1 MVWDY
6 YHDALAERP
15 QYRRDDGQV
24 SEAHLEVYFSDPT
37 GWPEEYRRQLA
48 TLDGPVLDVGCGPGK
63 NALAF
68 QTRGVDVFAIDRS
81 PGAIAVAREQGV
93 ENAAVMDI
101 RDVTILEDTFRSTI
115 VVGKQ
120 LAVGDSIPDLRA
132 TLDALATA
140 VRLGGH
146 LLADFNTPARCPAS
160 YLDDRWLD
168 DDGVAYRR
176 FRVEY
181 DDLVGPWVDILLLE
195 PAALNEIAR
204 ATAWEIDKIVGP
216 APGES
221 DYRVSF
227 ERN

>member
-48 TLDGPVLDVGCGPGK
+48 TLD
-63 NALAF
+63 
-68 QTRGVDVFAIDRS
+68 
-81 PGAIAVAREQGV
+81 
-93 ENAAVMDI
+93 
-101 RDVTILEDTFRSTI
+101 
-115 VVGKQ
+115 
-120 LAVGDSIPDLRA
+120 
-132 TLDALATA
+132 ALATA
-140 VRLGGH
+140 VRPGGH